1 MIQIAWTIFS
11 YLIDFSVAPAFAI
24 YNLYPYLFTLIASLH
39 VQVNST
45 CMYVC
50 KDYRLLISNSD
61 FFQTAH
67 EWLKV
72 DNDGTATMGI
82 SDHAQTLLGD
92 VVFVDIPDTDE
103 EVVAGESFM
112 LVESVKAASDIY
124 APIDGTIIAVNESL
138 EDSPEIVNESPE
150 DEAWMVKI
158 KIEDRSQLDNLMSLE
173 EYLATIESE

>member
-1 MIQIAWTIFS
+1 
-11 YLIDFSVAPAFAI
+11 
-24 YNLYPYLFTLIASLH
+24 
-39 VQVNST
+39 
-45 CMYVC
+45 
-50 KDYRLLISNSD
+50 
-61 FFQTAH
+61 
-67 EWLKV
+67 
-72 DNDGTATMGI
+72 MGI

-158 KIEDRSQLDNLMSLE
+158 KIDDRSQLDNLMSLE

>member
-1 MIQIAWTIFS
+1 M
-11 YLIDFSVAPAFAI
+11 
-24 YNLYPYLFTLIASLH
+24 
-39 VQVNST
+39 
-45 CMYVC
+45 
-50 KDYRLLISNSD
+50 
-61 FFQTAH
+61 
-67 EWLKV
+67 

-158 KIEDRSQLDNLMSLE
+158 KIDDRSQLDNLMSLE

>member
-1 MIQIAWTIFS
+1 MASTATSLFRTAARRTLVNAS
-11 YLIDFSVAPAFAI
+11 RMNAKYSVGAVRFNTTTYYA
-24 YNLYPYLFTLIASLH
+24 
-39 VQVNST
+39 NS
-45 CMYVC
+45 
-50 KDYRLLISNSD
+50 
-61 FFQTAH
+61 H

-158 KIEDRSQLDNLMSLE
+158 KIDDRSQLDNLMSLE